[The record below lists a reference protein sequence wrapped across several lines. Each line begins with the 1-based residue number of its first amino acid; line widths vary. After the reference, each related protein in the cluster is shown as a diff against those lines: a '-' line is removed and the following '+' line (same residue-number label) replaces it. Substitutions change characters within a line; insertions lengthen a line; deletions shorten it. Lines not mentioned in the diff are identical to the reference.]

1 MALQKTGLADQAA
14 TSLLTVL
21 QDASAYG
28 ALLVI
33 YAITLLTTEL
43 LSNAAAVALVLPIAA
58 GVAQGLGQPT
68 MLFATAV
75 VIAASQS
82 FLSPIGYQTNLMVYV
97 PGRYRFLDFF
107 RFGWPLSLTYTFTV
121 PLLLLWFA

>member
-1 MALQKTGLADQAA
+1 
-14 TSLLTVL
+14 
-21 QDASAYG
+21 
-28 ALLVI
+28 
-33 YAITLLTTEL
+33 
-43 LSNAAAVALVLPIAA
+43 
-58 GVAQGLGQPT
+58 

-107 RFGWPLSLTYTFTV
+107 RFGWPLSLIYTLMV
-121 PLLLLWFA
+121 PLLLLWFV